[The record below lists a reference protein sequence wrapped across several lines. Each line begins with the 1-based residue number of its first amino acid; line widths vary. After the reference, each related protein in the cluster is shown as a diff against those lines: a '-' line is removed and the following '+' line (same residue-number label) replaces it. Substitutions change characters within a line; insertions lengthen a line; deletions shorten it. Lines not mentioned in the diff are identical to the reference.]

1 MATTSNFYQYVL
13 PDVSGC
19 PEISVDIAI
28 RAAVIDF
35 CEKSLVIQRDHD
47 PITVLVGVID
57 YDLEPPTN
65 NVVTKV
71 MRVWFKNLEL
81 QAMAPDNVYHA
92 EIYNNL
98 FVGANVN
105 QSEPR
110 FYLQKDS
117 RTVTIYPIPKETATN
132 ALTMR
137 VAYKPTRTAQIIDDS
152 IFEDYAETIAYG
164 AKYRLLSMASKPW
177 TNGPA
182 AAAAMTLFNSG
193 VNVARQRAS
202 RGNSRADIRVTLTG
216 V

>member
-13 PDVSGC
+13 PDVSNC
-19 PEISVDIAI
+19 PEISADIAI

-35 CEKSLVIQRDHD
+35 CEKTLVLQRDHD
-47 PITVLVGVID
+47 PVTVVAGVID

-65 NVVTKV
+65 NLVTKV
-71 MRVWFKNLEL
+71 MRVWFKGIELE
-81 QAMAPDNVYHA
+81 AMAPDNVLHA
-92 EIYNNL
+92 EIYNSL

-105 QSEPR
+105 QSDPR
-110 FYLQKDS
+110 FYLQKDARS
-117 RTVTIYPIPKETATN
+117 LTIYPVPKATASN

-137 VAYKPTRTAQIIDDS
+137 VAYKPTRSAQIIDD
-152 IFEDYAETIAYG
+152 FLYEDYAETIAYG
-164 AKYRLLSMASKPW
+164 AKYRLLSMANKPW

-182 AAAAMTLFNSG
+182 AGAALAQFNAG

-202 RGNSRADIRVTLTG
+202 RGNSRADVRVSLTG